1 MTGSGVVDVGLTAD
15 DTVFR
20 IPAIASRT
28 AFLFRPLLG
37 LDPMSLVA
45 SPESLGDATKVEL
58 GVLVL
63 GFLLLATPCLCI
75 CLPLQRQPPDGPRKA
90 ACDAVEKELGRRWPS
105 TTATATHIG
114 AIFRLKR
121 ILLVRGCRSLFE
133 LRSSCDTTDMLAL
146 TLDAVFLSVKKNER
160 RRRLYV

>member
-45 SPESLGDATKVEL
+45 SPESLGDATEVEL

-63 GFLLLATPCLCI
+63 GFILLATPCLCI

-90 ACDAVEKELGRRWPS
+90 ACADAVEKELGRRWPS
-105 TTATATHIG
+105 TTATATHIT
-114 AIFRLKR
+114 AIFRLKH
-121 ILLVRGCRSLFE
+121 ILLVRGCHSLFE

-146 TLDAVFLSVKKNER
+146 DAVFLCEAVRPHEEE
-160 RRRLYV
+160 